1 MQKVYKVT
9 EFTVTRKAGFGT
21 FDQSYTPRA
30 DEVYF
35 KSPAEAKQYF
45 GDLEEFSNA
54 VLIIV
59 KGEFVD
65 KVFRVKWAEVFETQ
79 YHTTPNFAEPTTE
92 EERYFSTYLEAKCY
106 YDELFKDA
114 EVVFVKGDYVEAE
127 TMKNEKYPEPIEVQD
142 EEAQDTIEEAQ
153 DTIEEEPSVTSYNV
167 GASDYSKHR
176 IQPWDIWEEYQLN
189 PWDADIVKRVL
200 RTKAT
205 DSRQLDYEKIIHI
218 CKYRI
223 EQLNKEYERDNQ

>member
-21 FDQSYTPRA
+21 LDQSYTPRA

-35 KSPAEAKQYF
+35 KSPKEAKQYF
-45 GDLEEFSNA
+45 GDLDEFSNS
-54 VLIIV
+54 VLTIV

-65 KVFRVKWAEVFETQ
+65 EVFRVKWAEVFKTQ
-79 YHTTPNFAEPTTE
+79 YHTAPNFVEPTTE
-92 EERYFSTYLEAKCY
+92 EERYFSTYLEAQCY

-142 EEAQDTIEEAQ
+142 EEVQ
-153 DTIEEEPSVTSYNV
+153 DTIEEEPSARSYNV
-167 GASDYSKHR
+167 GASDYSKHK
-176 IQPWDIWEEYQLN
+176 IQPYDIWAEYNLN

-200 RTKAT
+200 RTKST

>member
-1 MQKVYKVT
+1 MQKIYKVT
-9 EFTVTRKAGFGT
+9 EFTITRKAGFGT
-21 FDQSYTPRA
+21 LDQSYTPRA

-35 KSPAEAKQYF
+35 KDPKEAKKYF
-45 GDLEEFSNA
+45 KELDEFSNA
-54 VLIIV
+54 IDITV
-59 KGEFVD
+59 KGEFVE
-65 KVFRVKWAEVFETQ
+65 KAFRVKWVEVFETQ
-79 YHTTPNFAEPTTE
+79 YHTTPNFVEPTTE
-92 EERYFSTYLEAKCY
+92 EERYFNTYLDAQTY
-106 YDELFKDA
+106 YDGVFKDA
-114 EVVFVKGDYVEAE
+114 EAVFIKGDYVDDE
-127 TMKNEKYPEPIEVQD
+127 TRGHEKYPGPIED
-142 EEAQDTIEEAQ
+142 EVQ

-200 RTKAT
+200 RTKTT

-223 EQLNKEYERDNQ
+223 EQINKMENE